1 MRLKSLFYLLFIVVL
16 SGVLTSCGGA
26 KKLRKQ
32 QSENVV
38 AQAKQYLGTPY
49 AYGGTSRSGMDCS
62 GLVMQSFPNQYSLPR
77 TAKAMSKEGKR
88 TKMKKLKPGD
98 LVFFKTG
105 RGRKITHVGIVV
117 SNNKDYPE
125 FIHSSTSRGVIISSL
140 GEAYW
145 RKNFRKAR
153 RIIH

>member
-1 MRLKSLFYLLFIVVL
+1 MPKKERTVNFEIANEITNQETITLNYKKRKITEITQKKND
-16 SGVLTSCGGA
+16 TSTA
-26 KKLRKQ
+26 KQETENKVNTTKLKKLI
-32 QSENVV
+32 
-38 AQAKQYLGTPY
+38 
-49 AYGGTSRSGMDCS
+49 
-62 GLVMQSFPNQYSLPR
+62 
-77 TAKAMSKEGKR
+77 
-88 TKMKKLKPGD
+88 PGD

>member
-1 MRLKSLFYLLFIVVL
+1 MRLKSVLYLLFIVVL
-16 SGVLTSCGGA
+16 SGVLTSCGGT

-49 AYGGTSRSGMDCS
+49 AYGGTSRNGMDCS

>member
-1 MRLKSLFYLLFIVVL
+1 MRFNTFSALLFLVSFSFL
-16 SGVLTSCGGA
+16 LTSCGGA
-26 KKLRKQ
+26 KKLRQQ
-32 QSENVV
+32 QSASVV
-38 AQAKQYLGTPY
+38 ANAKTFLGTPY
-49 AYGGTSRSGMDCS
+49 AWGGTTKSGIDCS
-62 GLVMQSFPNQYSLPR
+62 GLVLNAFPNQYSLPR
-77 TAKAMSKEGKR
+77 TAKAMAKEGKR
-88 TKMKKLKPGD
+88 TKLKKLIPGD

>member
-1 MRLKSLFYLLFIVVL
+1 MRLKSVFYLLFIIVF
-16 SGVLTSCGGA
+16 SGILTSCGSA

-32 QSENVV
+32 QSESVV

-49 AYGGTSRSGMDCS
+49 AYGGTSRNGMDCS
-62 GLVMQSFPNQYSLPR
+62 GLVMQSFPKQYSLPR

-88 TKMKKLKPGD
+88 TKMRKLKPGD